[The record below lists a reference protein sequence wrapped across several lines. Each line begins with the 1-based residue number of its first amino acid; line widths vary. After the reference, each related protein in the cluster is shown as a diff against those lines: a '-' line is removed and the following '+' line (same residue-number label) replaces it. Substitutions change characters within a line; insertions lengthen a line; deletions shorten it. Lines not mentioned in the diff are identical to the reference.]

1 MDATRNPAEPI
12 RLTWDEW
19 KAARAAK
26 REALRRL
33 GLDTP
38 RGVRR
43 QTRTNFSVMAL
54 RRVSRREV
62 RAAVL
67 GGSLAAVE
75 NPF

>member
-33 GLDTP
+33 GLDAP
-38 RGVRR
+38 
-43 QTRTNFSVMAL
+43 
-54 RRVSRREV
+54 SRRRESTSDTRL
-62 RAAVL
+62 RAAF
-67 GGSLAAVE
+67 GGERA
-75 NPF
+75 PTFP

>member
-1 MDATRNPAEPI
+1 METARKAAEPI

-38 RGVRR
+38 
-43 QTRTNFSVMAL
+43 
-54 RRVSRREV
+54 SRRSESTSDRRL
-62 RAAVL
+62 RAAF
-67 GGSLAAVE
+67 GGERA
-75 NPF
+75 PTFP